1 MSDSEGSQEQVLTQ
15 LRLGEEDRLAIAQ
28 EVAKILRQPADASVQ
43 GSSTGNASSV
53 QPSAQGIS
61 IINIKNLITIIIIKI
76 IIIINAC
83 LLVTKLVFMII
94 TPSRLC
100 SYLSRNAVALSFL
113 SINYCAIYRWG

>member
-43 GSSTGNASSV
+43 GPSTGNASSV

-61 IINIKNLITIIIIKI
+61 INNIKNLIIIKKI
-76 IIIINAC
+76 KIINAC
-83 LLVTKLVFMII
+83 LLVIKLVFMII
-94 TPSRLC
+94 IPSRLC
-100 SYLSRNAVALSFL
+100 SYLSRNAVSLSFL